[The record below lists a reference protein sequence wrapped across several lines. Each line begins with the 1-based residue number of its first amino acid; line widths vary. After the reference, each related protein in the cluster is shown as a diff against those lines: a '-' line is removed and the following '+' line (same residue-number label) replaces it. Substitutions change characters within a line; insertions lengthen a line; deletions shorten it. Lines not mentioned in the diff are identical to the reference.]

1 MSSYQIL
8 KNLLLSLNKYFAKVP
23 GQLRPYRK
31 IVLILALLSTVFM
44 GYGTTR
50 FVLDVSFESWF
61 SEDDPAVK
69 SLNEFREQFGSD
81 DGLFIVYEAK
91 DGDVFSNQSL
101 SLISEITEVLDN
113 DEKISDEVWLEQYG
127 LTSKVAETLKHIKR
141 VQSLTNIRIQ
151 KNEDDVLS
159 APLLVPKVI
168 PRDINVLNEIKSE
181 AGKQSSL
188 PLFMFSKD
196 HRFGAISITTD
207 FGTIPLIEN
216 QNEEQSLFSDD
227 DWNDDFEDSVDD
239 QAVLQKVKFKD
250 IEPSLYI
257 PFMQAVSAI
266 YEQPRMLENFDFYPI
281 GTSAMVELAWG
292 TMIQAGFLLVGM
304 LIIINLLLWT
314 LFRSASAVV
323 LPQLAIGLSILFVI
337 GGLSW
342 LNIASTTLIALTA
355 MLVIAVGVAD
365 CVHVMSSYLLFRRS
379 GIDHEQALSQAYGK
393 TGVPILLTTVTTMAG
408 MSSLAVTGMP
418 QFVLFG
424 FSSAA
429 GVGLAFLYTIYLLPV
444 LLDYWHPMQDKKVS
458 NISQEKKTLTSSMKA
473 FFKSIQ
479 IKALKFLCF
488 FAKPIINLSQR
499 IGLTWFLSLVYKGL
513 VWFLGADWLQPLL
526 DKIPAFVQRFRYAVV
541 VIFFG
546 VFGICLY
553 GATQVKI
560 DSNLVELYS
569 DDVPIGKAYDIVDE
583 HMMGTGNMIIVVNT
597 GESDA
602 IMDPAVL
609 NAMSR
614 LQSQVKKSYS
624 KYIIRTNSLADLVKE
639 THAIMQGDEQYRT
652 IPDSQITVSQLLYLF
667 NSANPEERR
676 ALVSDDYSKS
686 HISIQLK
693 NAGSNEYA
701 EFFEGI
707 RKDISNEFDTLK
719 DRYPNLEVEITGT
732 FAMMMRLADDLS
744 RNQFKSLAIAAVV
757 ISSLLMVT
765 LGSLQAGA
773 MSIVPNLIPATL
785 ALGLMGLF
793 GIPLDTDTLLIA
805 PLIIGIAVDDTIH
818 FISHYRMSLAENNNM
833 QLALVDAIKEV
844 GQAVTFTTLILG
856 LGFFMLTFSD
866 YLGLAKIGGFGS
878 LAIFVALLCDL
889 LFFPALIM
897 IFKPKFGQKDV
908 ADNFNF
914 IEVSK

>member
-1 MSSYQIL
+1 MKS
-8 KNLLLSLNKYFAKVP
+8 LLLSLNDYFAIVP

-31 IVLILALLSTVFM
+31 IVLILALLATVFM
-44 GYGTTR
+44 GYGSTR
-50 FVLDVSFESWF
+50 FVLDTSFESWF
-61 SEDDPAVK
+61 SDDDSAVE

-113 DEKISDEVWLEQYG
+113 DEQISDEDWLKNYG
-127 LTSKVAETLKHIKR
+127 LTANIAETLKHIKR

-168 PRDINVLNEIKSE
+168 PNDLSILSEIKSE

-196 HRFGAISITTD
+196 HRFGAISIQTD
-207 FGTIPLIEN
+207 FGTIPIIED

-227 DWNDDFEDSVDD
+227 YWTDDFEDSVDE

-266 YEQPRMLENFDFYPI
+266 YEQPEMLAHFDFYPI
-281 GTSAMVELAWG
+281 GTSAMIELAWG
-292 TMIQAGFLLVGM
+292 TMIQAAFLLVGM

-342 LNIASTTLIALTA
+342 FNIASTTLIALTV

-379 GIDHEQALSQAYGK
+379 GNNHEQALSQAYGK

-444 LLDYWHPMQDKKVS
+444 LMDYWHPMQDKKVLDVVL
-458 NISQEKKTLTSSMKA
+458 EKRTLASLVKT
-473 FFKSIQ
+473 FFKLIQ
-479 IKALKFLCF
+479 IKALKLLCF
-488 FAKPIINLSQR
+488 IVRPVLILSKK
-499 IGLTWFLSLVYKGL
+499 IGLTWL
-513 VWFLGADWLQPLL
+513 LGADWLQPLL
-526 DKIPAFVQRFRYAVV
+526 DKIPAFVQRYRYAVV
-541 VIFFG
+541 VIFFS

-569 DDVPIGKAYDIVDE
+569 DDVPIGQAYDIVDE

-602 IMDPAVL
+602 IMNPAVL

-614 LQSQVKKSYS
+614 LQTQVKESYS
-624 KYIIRTNSLADLVKE
+624 EYIIRTNSLADLVKE

-652 IPDSQITVSQLLYLF
+652 IPESQITVSQLLYLF

-701 EFFEGI
+701 EFFAGI
-707 RKDISNEFDTLK
+707 RKDINNEFDTLK
-719 DRYPNLEVEITGT
+719 DRYPNLDVEITGT

-744 RNQFKSLAIAAVV
+744 RNQFKSLAIAAIV
-757 ISSLLMVT
+757 ISCLLMVT

-785 ALGLMGLF
+785 AFGLMGLF
-793 GIPLDTDTLLIA
+793 GIPLDTDTLMIA

-818 FISHYRMSLAENNNM
+818 FISHYRMSLAINNNM
-833 QLALVDAIKEV
+833 RLALIEAIKEV

-856 LGFFMLTFSD
+856 SGFFMLTFSD

-897 IFKPKFGQKDV
+897 IFKPKFGQKGVDE
-908 ADNFNF
+908 NLNF
-914 IEVSK
+914 IEVTE

>member
-1 MSSYQIL
+1 VSSYQIL

-113 DEKISDEVWLEQYG
+113 DEKISDEVWLDQYG

-159 APLLVPKVI
+159 APLLVPKTI
-168 PRDINVLNEIKSE
+168 PRDINILGEIKSE

-196 HRFGAISITTD
+196 YRFGAISITTD

-227 DWNDDFEDSVDD
+227 DWSDDFEDSVDD

-281 GTSAMVELAWG
+281 GTSAMVKYAWG

-393 TGVPILLTTVTTMAG
+393 VGVPILLTTITTMAG

-444 LLDYWHPMQDKKVS
+444 LLDYWHPMQDKR
-458 NISQEKKTLTSSMKA
+458 QEITGIYQILKKEQDA

-488 FAKPIINLSQR
+488 FAKPIINLSKR
-499 IGLTWFLSLVYKGL
+499 IGLAWL
-513 VWFLGADWLQPLL
+513 LGADWLQPLL
-526 DKIPAFVQRFRYAVV
+526 DKIPSFVQRYRYAIV

-569 DDVPIGKAYDIVDE
+569 DDVPIGQAYDIVDE
-583 HMMGTGNMIIVVNT
+583 HMMGTGNMIFVVNT

-614 LQSQVKKSYS
+614 LQSQVKESYS
-624 KYIIRTNSLADLVKE
+624 THIIRTNSLADLVKE

-707 RKDISNEFDTLK
+707 RKDIDNEFDTLK
-719 DRYPNLEVEITGT
+719 DRYPNLDVEITGT

-785 ALGLMGLF
+785 VFGLMGLL
-793 GIPLDTDTLLIA
+793 GIPLDTDTLMIA

-818 FISHYRMSLAENNNM
+818 FISHYRMSLAENNDM
-833 QLALVDAIKEV
+833 QLALVGAIKEV

-908 ADNFNF
+908 EDNFNF
-914 IEVSK
+914 IEVAK

>member
-1 MSSYQIL
+1 MKS
-8 KNLLLSLNKYFAKVP
+8 LLLSLNDYFAIVP

-31 IVLILALLSTVFM
+31 IVLILALLATVFM
-44 GYGTTR
+44 GYGSTR
-50 FVLDVSFESWF
+50 FVLDTSFESWF
-61 SEDDPAVK
+61 SDDDSAVE

-113 DEKISDEVWLEQYG
+113 DEQISDEDWLKNYG
-127 LTSKVAETLKHIKR
+127 LTANIAETLKHIKR

-168 PRDINVLNEIKSE
+168 PNDLSILSEIKSE

-196 HRFGAISITTD
+196 HRFGAISIQTD
-207 FGTIPLIEN
+207 FGTIPIIED

-227 DWNDDFEDSVDD
+227 YWTDDFEDSVDE

-266 YEQPRMLENFDFYPI
+266 YEQPEMLAHFDFYPI
-281 GTSAMVELAWG
+281 GTSAMIELAWG
-292 TMIQAGFLLVGM
+292 TMIQAAFLLVGM

-379 GIDHEQALSQAYGK
+379 GNNHEQALSQAYGK

-444 LLDYWHPMQDKKVS
+444 LMDYWHPMQDKKVLDVVL
-458 NISQEKKTLTSSMKA
+458 EKRTLASLVKN
-473 FFKSIQ
+473 FFKLIQ
-479 IKALKFLCF
+479 IKALKLLCF
-488 FAKPIINLSQR
+488 IVRPILILSKK
-499 IGLTWFLSLVYKGL
+499 IGLTWL
-513 VWFLGADWLQPLL
+513 LGADWLQPLL
-526 DKIPAFVQRFRYAVV
+526 DKIPAFVQRYRYAVV
-541 VIFFG
+541 VIFFS

-569 DDVPIGKAYDIVDE
+569 DDVPIGQAYDIVDE

-602 IMDPAVL
+602 IMNPAVL

-614 LQSQVKKSYS
+614 LQTQVKESYS
-624 KYIIRTNSLADLVKE
+624 EYIIRTNSLADLVKE
-639 THAIMQGDEQYRT
+639 THAIMQGDEQYRS
-652 IPDSQITVSQLLYLF
+652 IPESQITVSQLLYLF

-701 EFFEGI
+701 DFFAGI
-707 RKDISNEFDTLK
+707 RKDINNEFDTLK
-719 DRYPNLEVEITGT
+719 DRYPNLDVEITGT

-744 RNQFKSLAIAAVV
+744 RNQFKSLAIAAIV
-757 ISSLLMVT
+757 ISCLLMVT

-785 ALGLMGLF
+785 AFGLMGLF
-793 GIPLDTDTLLIA
+793 GIPLDTDTLMIA

-818 FISHYRMSLAENNNM
+818 FISHYRMSLAINNNM
-833 QLALVDAIKEV
+833 RMALIEAIKEV

-856 LGFFMLTFSD
+856 SGFFMLTFSD

-897 IFKPKFGQKDV
+897 IFKPKFGQKNVDE
-908 ADNFNF
+908 NLNF
-914 IEVSK
+914 IEVTQ

>member
-1 MSSYQIL
+1 MKS
-8 KNLLLSLNKYFAKVP
+8 LLLSLNDYFALVP

-31 IVLILALLSTVFM
+31 IVLILALLSTIFM

-50 FVLDVSFESWF
+50 FVLDTSFESWF
-61 SEDDPAVK
+61 SEGDSAVE

-113 DEKISDEVWLEQYG
+113 DEQISDEIWLKNYG
-127 LTSKVAETLKHIKR
+127 LTANIAETLKHIKR

-168 PRDINVLNEIKSE
+168 PNDISILSEIKSE
-181 AGKQSSL
+181 AEKQSSL

-196 HRFGAISITTD
+196 HRFGAISIQTD
-207 FGTIPLIEN
+207 FGTIPIIED

-227 DWNDDFEDSVDD
+227 YWTDDFEDSVDE

-266 YEQPRMLENFDFYPI
+266 YEQPEMLAHFDFYPI
-281 GTSAMVELAWG
+281 GTSAMIELAWG
-292 TMIQAGFLLVGM
+292 TMIQAAFLLVGM

-342 LNIASTTLIALTA
+342 FNIASTTLIALTV

-379 GIDHEQALSQAYGK
+379 GNNHEQALSQAYGK

-444 LLDYWHPMQDKKVS
+444 LMDYWHPMQDKKVLDVVL
-458 NISQEKKTLTSSMKA
+458 EKRTLASLVKN
-473 FFKSIQ
+473 FFKLIQ
-479 IKALKFLCF
+479 IKALKLLCF
-488 FAKPIINLSQR
+488 IVRPILILSKK
-499 IGLTWFLSLVYKGL
+499 IGLTWL
-513 VWFLGADWLQPLL
+513 LGADWLQPLL
-526 DKIPAFVQRFRYAVV
+526 DKIPAFVQRYRYAVV
-541 VIFFG
+541 VIFFS

-569 DDVPIGKAYDIVDE
+569 DDVPIGQAYDIVDE

-602 IMDPAVL
+602 IMNPAVL

-614 LQSQVKKSYS
+614 LQTQVKESYS
-624 KYIIRTNSLADLVKE
+624 EYIIRTNSLADLVKE
-639 THAIMQGDEQYRT
+639 THAIMQGDEQYRS
-652 IPDSQITVSQLLYLF
+652 IPESQITVSQLLYLF

-701 EFFEGI
+701 DFFAGI
-707 RKDISNEFDTLK
+707 RKDINNEFDTLK
-719 DRYPNLEVEITGT
+719 DRYPNLDVEITGT

-744 RNQFKSLAIAAVV
+744 RNQFKSLAIAAIV
-757 ISSLLMVT
+757 ISCLLMVT

-785 ALGLMGLF
+785 AFGLMGLF
-793 GIPLDTDTLLIA
+793 GIPLDTDTLMIA

-818 FISHYRMSLAENNNM
+818 FISHYRMSLAINNNM
-833 QLALVDAIKEV
+833 RMALIEAIKEV

-856 LGFFMLTFSD
+856 SGFFMLTFSD

-897 IFKPKFGQKDV
+897 IFKPKFGQKNVDE
-908 ADNFNF
+908 NLNF
-914 IEVSK
+914 IEVTQ

>member
-1 MSSYQIL
+1 MKS
-8 KNLLLSLNKYFAKVP
+8 LLLSLNDYFALVP

-50 FVLDVSFESWF
+50 FVLDTSFESWF
-61 SEDDPAVK
+61 SEDDSAVE

-101 SLISEITEVLDN
+101 SLISKITEVLDN
-113 DEKISDEVWLEQYG
+113 DEQISDEVWLKQYG
-127 LTSKVAETLKHIKR
+127 LTSEVAETLKHIKR

-159 APLLVPKVI
+159 APLLVPKTI
-168 PRDINVLNEIKSE
+168 PKDINILGEIKSE

-196 HRFGAISITTD
+196 HRFGAISIQTD
-207 FGTIPLIEN
+207 FGTIPVIEN

-227 DWNDDFEDSVDD
+227 YWSDDFEDSVDD

-250 IEPSLYI
+250 IEPGLYI

-266 YEQPRMLENFDFYPI
+266 YEQPKMLAHFDFYPI
-281 GTSAMVELAWG
+281 GTSAMIELAWG
-292 TMIQAGFLLVGM
+292 TMIQAAYLLVGM
-304 LIIINLLLWT
+304 LVIINLLLWT

-342 LNIASTTLIALTA
+342 LNIASTTLIALTV

-365 CVHVMSSYLLFRRS
+365 CVHVMSSYLLYRRS
-379 GIDHEQALSQAYGK
+379 GNEHEQALSQAYGK

-444 LLDYWHPMQDKKVS
+444 LLDYWHPMQDKKVL
-458 NISQEKKTLTSSMKA
+458 NVVQEKRTLVSLVKN
-473 FFKSIQ
+473 FIKLIQ
-479 IKALKFLCF
+479 INTLKFLCF
-488 FAKPIINLSQR
+488 IARPILNLSKK
-499 IGLTWFLSLVYKGL
+499 IGLTWL
-513 VWFLGADWLQPLL
+513 LGADWLQPLL
-526 DKIPAFVQRFRYAVV
+526 DKIPAFVQRYRYAVV
-541 VIFFG
+541 VIFFS

-569 DDVPIGKAYDIVDE
+569 DDVPIGQAYDIVDE

-602 IMDPAVL
+602 IMNPAVL

-614 LQSQVKKSYS
+614 LQTQVKESYS
-624 KYIIRTNSLADLVKE
+624 EYIIRTNSLADLVKE

-652 IPDSQITVSQLLYLF
+652 IPESQITVSQLLYLF

-701 EFFEGI
+701 EFFAGI
-707 RKDISNEFDTLK
+707 RKDINNEFDTLK
-719 DRYPNLEVEITGT
+719 DRYPNLDVEITGT

-744 RNQFKSLAIAAVV
+744 RNQFKSLAIAAIV
-757 ISSLLMVT
+757 ISCLLMVT

-785 ALGLMGLF
+785 AFGLMGLF
-793 GIPLDTDTLLIA
+793 GIPLDTDTLMIA

-818 FISHYRMSLAENNNM
+818 FISHYRMSLAINNNM
-833 QLALVDAIKEV
+833 RLALIEAIKEV

-856 LGFFMLTFSD
+856 SGFFMLTFSD

-897 IFKPKFGQKDV
+897 IFKPKFGQKGVDE
-908 ADNFNF
+908 NLNF
-914 IEVSK
+914 IEVTE

>member
-1 MSSYQIL
+1 MKS
-8 KNLLLSLNKYFAKVP
+8 LLLSLNDYFAIVP

-31 IVLILALLSTVFM
+31 IVLILALLATVFM
-44 GYGTTR
+44 GYGSTR
-50 FVLDVSFESWF
+50 FVLDTSFESWF
-61 SEDDPAVK
+61 SDDDSAVE

-113 DEKISDEVWLEQYG
+113 DEQISDEVWLKNYG
-127 LTSKVAETLKHIKR
+127 LTANIAETLKHIKR

-168 PRDINVLNEIKSE
+168 PNDISILSEIKSE

-196 HRFGAISITTD
+196 HRFGAISIQTD
-207 FGTIPLIEN
+207 FGTIPIIED

-227 DWNDDFEDSVDD
+227 YWTDDFEDSVDE

-266 YEQPRMLENFDFYPI
+266 YEQPEMLAHFDFYPI
-281 GTSAMVELAWG
+281 GTSAMIELAWG
-292 TMIQAGFLLVGM
+292 TMIQAAFLLVGM

-342 LNIASTTLIALTA
+342 FNIASTTLIALTV

-379 GIDHEQALSQAYGK
+379 GNNHEQALSQAYGK

-444 LLDYWHPMQDKKVS
+444 LMDYWHPMQDKKVLDVVL
-458 NISQEKKTLTSSMKA
+458 EKRTLASLVKN
-473 FFKSIQ
+473 FFKLIQ
-479 IKALKFLCF
+479 IKALKLLCF
-488 FAKPIINLSQR
+488 IVRPILILSKK
-499 IGLTWFLSLVYKGL
+499 IGLTWL
-513 VWFLGADWLQPLL
+513 LGADWLQPLL
-526 DKIPAFVQRFRYAVV
+526 DKIPAFVQRYRYAVV
-541 VIFFG
+541 VIFFS

-569 DDVPIGKAYDIVDE
+569 DDVPIGQAYDIVDE

-602 IMDPAVL
+602 IMNPAVL

-614 LQSQVKKSYS
+614 LQTQVKESYS
-624 KYIIRTNSLADLVKE
+624 EYIIRTNSLADLVKE
-639 THAIMQGDEQYRT
+639 THAIMQGDEQYRS
-652 IPDSQITVSQLLYLF
+652 IPESQITVSQLLYLF

-701 EFFEGI
+701 DFFAGI
-707 RKDISNEFDTLK
+707 RKDINNEFDTLK
-719 DRYPNLEVEITGT
+719 DRYPNLDVEITGT

-744 RNQFKSLAIAAVV
+744 RNQFKSLAIAAIV
-757 ISSLLMVT
+757 ISCLLMVT

-785 ALGLMGLF
+785 AFGLMGLF
-793 GIPLDTDTLLIA
+793 GIPLDTDTLMIA

-818 FISHYRMSLAENNNM
+818 FISHYRMSLAINNNM
-833 QLALVDAIKEV
+833 RMALIEAIKEV

-856 LGFFMLTFSD
+856 SGFFMLTFSD

-897 IFKPKFGQKDV
+897 IFKPKFGQKNVDE
-908 ADNFNF
+908 NLNF
-914 IEVSK
+914 IEVTQ